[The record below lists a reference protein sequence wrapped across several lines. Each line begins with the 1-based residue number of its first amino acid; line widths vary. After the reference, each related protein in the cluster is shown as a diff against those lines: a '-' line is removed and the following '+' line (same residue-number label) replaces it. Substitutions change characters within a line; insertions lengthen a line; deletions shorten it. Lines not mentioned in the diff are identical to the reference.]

1 MQYFITFIVLMKDD
15 HLFRVLR
22 MMIVIN
28 YACLKPNGA
37 KKEFQFNILS
47 YPVQK

>member
-1 MQYFITFIVLMKDD
+1 MKDD

-22 MMIVIN
+22 MMIAIN

-37 KKEFQFNILS
+37 KKEFQFGTLS